1 MSTKTAI
8 SFLMIFAGS
17 VASAEEKVSPHQSPE
32 KDTVSVNVTVP
43 TSDAALQRLGVKSLK
58 GVDVDRMATYL
69 SLLSAARTGGAAE
82 DRTTRAR
89 LKSNSCVCHGWLDCV
104 LAMDECKTPPK
115 DPDGKLCTGGAPC
128 TCTWH

>member
-69 SLLSAARTGGAAE
+69 NLLSAARTGGGGGGQNYTCTSE
-82 DRTTRAR
+82 
-89 LKSNSCVCHGWLDCV
+89 SNSCVCHGWLDCV

-128 TCTWH
+128 NCTWH